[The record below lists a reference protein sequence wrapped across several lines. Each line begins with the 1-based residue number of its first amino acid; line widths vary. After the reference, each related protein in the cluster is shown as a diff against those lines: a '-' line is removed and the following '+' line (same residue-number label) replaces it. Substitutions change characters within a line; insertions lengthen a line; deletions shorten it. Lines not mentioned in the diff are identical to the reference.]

1 MSLSSSLFTGT
12 SGLINMGNAM
22 QVVGNNISNVNTIG
36 FKKGSSSFAD
46 TLSESVAT
54 QSGTGQLGRGMSIG
68 SVSKNFDQGSFESTG
83 NTTDLSIGGDGFFV
97 MRQSGTENLFY
108 TRAGNFH
115 FDKTGQLINP
125 AGYITQG
132 WALDG
137 DTGQDTGSI
146 KDIVLSAFTSPPKQ
160 TDKITAI
167 TNLNADADSKAVVL
181 SNLWDSSND
190 PSIDPKNYEY
200 QTVVKA
206 YDALGSTHDI
216 TIDYDKKSGTEWE
229 YVVSCN
235 PDEDNRNLVQ
245 ETNSKGLLARGTIK
259 FSQSSGDILDFTMD
273 KFTGRIG
280 NISTNGVNTEKTT
293 HFTIDNYDAMPLDG
307 YGFKLGFD
315 GNNWNFQDTN
325 GDGSVTPADLPDN
338 YQNASIVYSDSQNI
352 YIAMNAADTE
362 PDLKIK
368 LDQPAVA
375 TDSLSFDVN
384 NKNNLHVQ
392 GIEGTSY
399 FGDTANDNTTLE
411 INDPSVMTT
420 DSKGISMVWNPS
432 TNNAKGQ
439 WQWSNPSVA
448 KNNQTLVGSMSYT
461 DASGGGVNPDASN
474 DGNWDVANKY
484 SGSDEIIVNDASTMT
499 MKSNIQLKYDKTGST
514 GWNWDLPVKKADFPT
529 AATAS
534 WSAPFDNPS
543 LSDIDNSAATS
554 NAFAAK
560 GAYQLSYASATK
572 TWSSTGA
579 TTATIVSGDE
589 TGVTFK
595 LANGT
600 TARYAFGSNLT
611 SDGTIDFTITPSAPA
626 EYPNALLTTGG
637 AGATTLDD
645 ILIDANG
652 DGAATPDLKFDMNSG
667 DGTTGVF
674 EDNDIFSF
682 TIDPDTPPAEYSS
695 ATLKGDQNSAII
707 DLDGSGNENDK
718 NDVVFSFANP
728 LKYGS
733 STDPYKDRS
742 TISFDIDGSTAWES
756 IPKDNISRTGYYSFT
771 ADFLGGENGST
782 EQNIKFDIGS
792 KYDGVNFV
800 NDSMSTSQ
808 YSKSSTTIFQDGDGY
823 AAGDLQGVDVA
834 SDGVMTGTYS
844 NGQLI
849 PLFRVGLA
857 KFLNNQGLFADGG
870 NLFRETRE
878 SGRAI
883 TNKPGENGLGTLSP
897 NSLEMSNVDLSQE
910 FVKMITTQRGFQ
922 ANSKTITTIDDMMST
937 VIQMKR

>member
-22 QVVGNNISNVNTIG
+22 QIVGNNISNVNTVG
-36 FKKGSSSFAD
+36 FKKGASNFAD

-54 QSGTGQLGRGMSIG
+54 QAGTGQIGRGMSIG

-97 MRQSGTENLFY
+97 MRQSGSENKFY
-108 TRAGNFH
+108 TRAGNFN
-115 FDKTGQLINP
+115 FDKDGQLINP
-125 AGYITQG
+125 EGYIVQG
-132 WALDG
+132 WTLDEN
-137 DTGQDTGSI
+137 TGQDTGSI

-167 TNLNADADSKAVVL
+167 TNLDADADSKAVVL

-190 PSIDPKNYEY
+190 PSIDSENFEY

-245 ETNSKGLLARGTIK
+245 NTDSKGLLARGTIK

-280 NISTNGVNTEKTT
+280 NISTSGVNTEKTT
-293 HFTIDNYDAMPLDG
+293 HFTIDNYDAMALDG
-307 YGFKLGFD
+307 YGFKLEFD
-315 GNNWNFQDTN
+315 GNNWNFQDTSGN
-325 GDGSVTPADLPDN
+325 GSVGPEDLPAN
-338 YQNASIVYSDSQNI
+338 YTSASITYSDSQNI
-352 YIAMNAADTE
+352 YIAMNASDTE

-384 NKNNLHVQ
+384 NKNGLHVQ

-420 DSKGISMVWNPS
+420 DSKGISMVWNPAA
-432 TNNAKGQ
+432 NNAKGQ

-448 KNNQTLVGSMSYT
+448 KTNGTLV
-461 DASGGGVNPDASN
+461 SGMNYSNSATVNPDGGDDGIWDYTDFAST
-474 DGNWDVANKY
+474 
-484 SGSDEIIVNDASTMT
+484 DEITVNDASAMT
-499 MKSNIQLKYDKTGST
+499 MKSNIQLKYDKTGGT
-514 GWNWDLPVKKADFPT
+514 GWNWDMPVQKTDFPT
-529 AATAS
+529 KATTS

-543 LSDIDNSAATS
+543 LSGIDNSGATS
-554 NAFAAK
+554 NAFDAS
-560 GAYQLSYASATK
+560 GAYQLAYTASTK
-572 TWSSTGA
+572 TWAVSASPGGSSA
-579 TTATIVSGDE
+579 IVSGDE

-595 LANGT
+595 LANGSN
-600 TARYAFGSNLT
+600 ARYSFGSNLA
-611 SDGTIDFTITPSAPA
+611 SDGTIDLTITPSAPA
-626 EYPNALLTTGG
+626 EYPNALLTTDT
-637 AGATTLDD
+637 AVSPAFDD
-645 ILIDANG
+645 ILLDLNG
-652 DGAATPDLKFDMNSG
+652 DGAADPDLKFDMNSSNVFSDG
-667 DGTTGVF
+667 DTF
-674 EDNDIFSF
+674 AF
-682 TIDPDTPPAEYSS
+682 TIDPDTPPAEYSD

-718 NDVVFSFANP
+718 DDVVFSFASP
-728 LKYGS
+728 LKYGT
-733 STDPYKDRS
+733 STNPYTDRS
-742 TISFDIDGSTAWES
+742 TISFDIDGSTAWEAVS
-756 IPKDNISRTGYYSFT
+756 KDNIKKTGYYSLT
-771 ADFLGGENGST
+771 ADFLGGDNGST
-782 EQNIKFDIGS
+782 EQDIQFDIGT
-792 KYDGVNFV
+792 KYDGINFV

-823 AAGDLQGVDVA
+823 SAGDLQGVDVA

-857 KFLNNQGLFADGG
+857 KFLNNQGLFSEGG

-878 SGRAI
+878 SGGAI

-910 FVKMITTQRGFQ
+910 FVTMITTQRGFQ
-922 ANSKTITTIDDMMST
+922 ANSKTITTVDDMMST